1 MPKTLDDLTPQE
13 RANLV
18 GTWVTVTHNP
28 RPVIY
33 TGEFESTGEI
43 KHGAIIFD
51 PLYGGNYARLDHC
64 TPQFDLPRAW
74 NPNGTPVNGHWEYAV
89 QYKTPDGEWQWSRKE
104 NNFRWQ
110 YSEAAQE
117 VRAVRDHRNKE
128 TRVVRRLITQPEE
141 I

>member
-1 MPKTLDDLTPQE
+1 MTTLDDLTPAE

-18 GTWVTVTHNP
+18 GTWITVTHNP

-74 NPNGTPVNGHWEYAV
+74 APDGTPINAHEALKYLIA
-89 QYKTPDGEWQWSRKE
+89 YDLADAIKTTVAKIQG
-104 NNFRWQ
+104 
-110 YSEAAQE
+110 
-117 VRAVRDHRNKE
+117 DHDE
-128 TRVVRRLITQPEE
+128 
-141 I
+141 